1 MKRLAC
7 VATLVFLQFACSK
20 SPQSY
25 VDRGN
30 SLVSAGK
37 YADAEIQYRKSV
49 AKAPNLAE
57 GYYRL
62 GLVEHHLRR
71 SADALQDLQ
80 RATSLDPANDRYGAE
95 LAGLA
100 IEIYQAF
107 PSNKSLYDQAS
118 HEADVLLKKNPNSFD
133 GLRLRGDV
141 FVIDRKY
148 DEALSDFR
156 RANAIKPNDPNV
168 VLAMAQVLFAENH
181 DREGEEIARQF
192 LTLRKDYPP
201 IYDILEAHYIQNQR
215 TADAENLLQ
224 AEVAAI
230 PTSAQ
235 PLLRLARLYR
245 TENRER
251 EMSQALQ
258 KIVADR
264 ADFPSG
270 PAMVGD
276 FYAQDRKWDEALNQ
290 YRAGLARASNSDR
303 IMYDKRMAQALE
315 ALGKRK
321 EALDEVNAVL
331 KIDPQDPEMR
341 LMRALML
348 RQSRDAKERDSGI
361 AELKALAGQYPEN
374 AAVHYN
380 LALSYLTNGDVA
392 SAWQESQKSSNLS
405 KDYVA
410 PRLLAAEIAQTE
422 HNYALA
428 LEAAQEALAL
438 DPSNADARLLKVAA
452 LVETKSF
459 RRAETELNA
468 LSKLQPNSE
477 VVDLE
482 FAALAVAE
490 KDYPKAEV
498 LYRRYYR
505 PGSSD
510 LRPLQGLLQVYDS
523 ERQSDKGQALLQA
536 ELKQEPDSRPVR
548 MLLASVA
555 TRQGKFDIA
564 TEQYRWLQAK
574 DPKSPQTYAALG
586 DLYQREGS
594 IQDALANYEKASEL
608 APKDKSILNIL
619 AVLQSNSGQAKQ
631 AIATLNKQLALDP
644 NNAEAMNNLAFDLA
658 ETGQD
663 LDRAL
668 NLAETAARKIPAEPG
683 VMDTLAWVYVKRGLY
698 QSAIQILRTLEKKY
712 PNESTYHYHLAV
724 ALLHDNQA
732 SEAKHELLAAL
743 TEHPPKE
750 LSSRIQE
757 NLAQIR

>member
-1 MKRLAC
+1 M
-7 VATLVFLQFACSK
+7 
-20 SPQSY
+20 
-25 VDRGN
+25 
-30 SLVSAGK
+30 SAGK
-37 YADAEIQYRKSV
+37 YADAEIEYRKSV
-49 AKAPNLAE
+49 AKAPNFAE

-62 GLVEHHLRR
+62 GLVEYQSRR
-71 SADALQDLQ
+71 MADAVQDLQ
-80 RATSLDPANDRYGAE
+80 RATSLDPGNDRYGIE
-95 LAGLA
+95 LAGMA
-100 IEIYQAF
+100 IEIYQAV
-107 PSNKSLYDQAS
+107 PSQKSLYDQAS
-118 HEADVLLKKNPNSFD
+118 HEADALLKKNPNSFD

-156 RANAIKPNDPNV
+156 KANAIKPNEPSV
-168 VLAMAQVLFAENH
+168 VLAMAQSLFAEDH
-181 DREGEEIARQF
+181 AQEGEQIARQF
-192 LTLRKDYPP
+192 LTVRKDYPP
-201 IYDILEAHYIQNQR
+201 VYDILEARYIQNNR
-215 TADAENLLQ
+215 TADAEHLLQ
-224 AEVAAI
+224 AEVAAL
-230 PTSAQ
+230 PKRAQ
-235 PLLRLARLYR
+235 PLLQLARLYR

-251 EMSQALQ
+251 EMSEILQ
-258 KIVADR
+258 KIVDDR

-270 PAMVGD
+270 RAMVGG

-290 YRAGLARASNSDR
+290 YRAGLAQALQSDR
-303 IMYDKRMAQALE
+303 PIYEKRMAQALE

-331 KIDPQDPEMR
+331 KINPQDPEMR
-341 LMRALML
+341 LMRALIL
-348 RQSRDAKERDSGI
+348 RQSPDAKERESGI
-361 AELKALAGQYPEN
+361 AELKSLASQYPEN
-374 AAVHYN
+374 AVVHYN

-410 PRLLAAEIAQTE
+410 PRLLAAEVAQTG

-428 LEAAQEALAL
+428 LDTAQEVLAL
-438 DPSNADARLLKVAA
+438 DPDNAGARLLKAAA

-459 RRAETELNA
+459 RQAETELNA
-468 LSKLQPNSE
+468 LSKLQPDSE
-477 VVDLE
+477 DVHLE
-482 FAALAVAE
+482 LAALAVAE

-498 LYRRYYR
+498 LYRRFYR

-510 LRPLQGLLQVYDS
+510 LRPLQGLLQIYDL
-523 ERQSDKGQALLQA
+523 ERQSEKGQALLQA

-555 TRQGKFDIA
+555 TREGKFDIA

-594 IQDALANYEKASEL
+594 IQDALTNYEKASEL
-608 APKDKSILNIL
+608 APQDKSILNTL
-619 AVLQSNSGQAKQ
+619 AVLESNSGQSKQ
-631 AIATLNKQLALDP
+631 AIATLNRQLALDP
-644 NNAEAMNNLAFDLA
+644 NNAAAMNNLAFDLA

-668 NLAETAARKIPAEPG
+668 NLAESAARKIPGEPG
-683 VMDTLAWVYVKRGLY
+683 VIDTLAWVYVKRGLY
-698 QSAIQILRTLEKKY
+698 QSAVQVLRTLVKKY
-712 PNESTYHYHLAV
+712 PNEPAYRYHLAV

-732 SEAKHELLAAL
+732 SDAKRELLAAL

-750 LSSRIQE
+750 LSSKIQE